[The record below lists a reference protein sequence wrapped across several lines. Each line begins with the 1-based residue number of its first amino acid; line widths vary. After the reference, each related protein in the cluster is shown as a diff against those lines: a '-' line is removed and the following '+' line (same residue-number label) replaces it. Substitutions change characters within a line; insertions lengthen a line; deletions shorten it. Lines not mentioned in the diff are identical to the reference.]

1 MALAAAFG
9 LSLASTVLADGQKLE
24 TENYHIS
31 AADPGIQL
39 FIRNKHPQGVAN
51 FPGEKILLFVH
62 GATYPAETAFD
73 LPLNGLS
80 MMDYIARQGW
90 DVYLVDVR
98 GYGGS
103 TRPPEMDKPA
113 QDNKPI
119 VDTPTAVKDV
129 GAAVDH
135 ILQKRKVSKI
145 NLMGWSWGTVIAGAY
160 TAQNRDTVERLVLYA
175 PEWLRQTPSL
185 VRVEGPLGPT
195 VR

>member
-1 MALAAAFG
+1 MERKGLLEVAKLAVISLVAAVF
-9 LSLASTVLADGQKLE
+9 LSAASPVLADSQKIE
-24 TENYHIS
+24 TENYQIP

-39 FIRNKHPQGVAN
+39 FIRNKHPEGVTN

-90 DVYLVDVR
+90 DVYLVDIR

-103 TRPPEMDKPA
+103 TRPPEMDQPA
-113 QDNKPI
+113 QDNKPV

-129 GAAVDH
+129 GSAVDH
-135 ILQKRKVSKI
+135 ILQKRKVSRI
-145 NLMGWSWGTVIAGAY
+145 NLMGWS
-160 TAQNRDTVERLVLYA
+160 
-175 PEWLRQTPSL
+175 
-185 VRVEGPLGPT
+185 
-195 VR
+195 